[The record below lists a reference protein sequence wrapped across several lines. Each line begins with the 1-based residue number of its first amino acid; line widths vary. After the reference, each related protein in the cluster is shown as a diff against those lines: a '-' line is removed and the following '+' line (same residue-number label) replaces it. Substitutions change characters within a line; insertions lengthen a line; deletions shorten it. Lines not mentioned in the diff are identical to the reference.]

1 LRETPRCRDAE
12 WTLSRPS
19 LLTSTQRLTSQRL
32 PRPLGVLCLDLGVL
46 RKYFS
51 LTEANRT
58 LPLVKRVVADI
69 TALHPKWRDLVYKYE
84 LAAAQARPDWGESKE
99 QLDLRGAIETIA
111 HQIQDYLLELEQI
124 GCVFKGFEHGL
135 VDFYGKL
142 DGREIFWCWK
152 QGEDRIDHWHD
163 LEAGYAGRQPVPE
176 VVRG

>member
-1 LRETPRCRDAE
+1 MI
-12 WTLSRPS
+12 
-19 LLTSTQRLTSQRL
+19 L
-32 PRPLGVLCLDLGVL
+32 PVP
-46 RKYFS
+46 RKYFT
-51 LTEANRT
+51 LAEANKT

-152 QGEDRIDHWHD
+152 QGEDRIEHWHD